1 MLSSTQ
7 NINPTTPITKVTRKL
22 PISYALPSI
31 LISPASQVSRTTNR
45 LEMSGTVGDI
55 PCKWIIDTG
64 AQCSVITRSLADQAK
79 GDRRQP
85 MFQPHTADGSR
96 LGVSQ
101 DLLATIQVGTQ
112 TLRNARL
119 TVVDNLAYPAILGM
133 DCLQQLGLSLTLGN
147 DCILKSELSTAS
159 QPGPER
165 PHSNQHCPPAA
176 APNQP
181 VVGLIYNAATVTI
194 PAGCR
199 YVLEATVPTIHKGTT
214 GFIESSLIGCERQ
227 ELGCGKTVDTIRDGQ
242 KVLVQVANPDPR
254 QSVTLAKGTTIG
266 EFHADVTQISEY
278 SPSVAPIAY
287 SSSNGSCRPQKVD
300 QMARRLANES
310 DLNPNEKHRLH
321 KLIHKNSDVFSV
333 DGELGRTPILQHHI
347 PTGDNPPVSLPPRRI
362 PFNRLKEVDK
372 FITEGLQNDL
382 IQPSTSPWAA
392 PLVLVRKP
400 DGSTRFCVDYRKLNE
415 STANVSWPLPRID
428 DALSILNGA
437 KYFTT
442 LDLAKGYYQV
452 PVAPADQPKTAF
464 TSHRGLYEF
473 KAMPFGLKGA
483 PATFQRL
490 MMSILREENWEE
502 LLIYLD
508 DVLIFSKSF
517 EEHMVLLDKVFT
529 KLRIANLKLQPSKCS
544 FARSE
549 VKYIGHVV
557 SRSGVAPDDQKI
569 RAVRDFPCPK
579 SVSEVRRFVGM
590 ASWFRRF
597 IKDFSTI
604 AKPLTTLTEKNRP
617 FLWDNTCQQAF
628 DSLKTAL
635 SSAPVLAHPDFT
647 KEFVVETDAS
657 DVGVGAVL
665 IQDQRPIAFASRALT
680 KEQKNYSATDKELT
694 AVVFALGQF
703 SMFLEARPFTLV
715 TDHRPLIYLKELK
728 NPTGRMARWRV
739 EVESFDF
746 KITHRAGKLMTVA
759 DALSRA
765 PLLSVVS
772 LEGNWTNQDL
782 VAVQMADPEIAEIRT
797 WVTTHKKPKKW
808 NKNVRR
814 FVGKYGPH
822 LKIHNGL
829 LKRVQGVQN
838 QVVLPRSEAS
848 TVLDMLHDRCGHF
861 GPEKTIAVVKERFL
875 WRGWYRDITSY
886 CRSCLKCLQR
896 KNPSIPDNP
905 PTGNLPVPAR
915 PFQWWSIDFQGPLP
929 VTKQGNKYLCVF
941 VDPFSK
947 WIEAFPTPN
956 QTAETTTRL
965 LTDEVFSRYGV
976 AEHIHSDQG
985 KNFEAKLTKLV
996 CDRLGIKKTRSS
1008 PYNPRGNGQVER
1020 MNRTLAERLALTL
1033 QEEDQ
1038 RDWDLQLPAA
1048 LAAIRST
1055 ENKVTRCSP
1064 AYLVFG
1070 YNPRTLADVIE
1081 PAQETTPTLLHD
1093 KLQAWE
1099 ERLKRQRN
1107 VHAKVKQLIE
1117 DEGEKR
1123 RQRGETKTKFHP
1135 FRSGD
1140 LVWMYQPDKKT
1151 GTAKKLIA
1159 RKWRGPYR
1167 VSEKLGLTTYK
1178 LVPVKG
1184 GRSKVV
1190 NHRLLKPHCDRPP
1203 HLQSDVESEDEEGE
1217 NGQEQASDIHNDT
1230 AVLHDLTS
1238 DSEDDLCQVEETDG
1252 HGIERPQRVRN
1263 PVPRLTYY
1271 DRGKQAEERS
1281 ILNDD

>member
-1 MLSSTQ
+1 M
-7 NINPTTPITKVTRKL
+7 R
-22 PISYALPSI
+22 
-31 LISPASQVSRTTNR
+31 
-45 LEMSGTVGDI
+45 GTVGNV
-55 PCKWIIDTG
+55 PCNWIIDTG
-64 AQCSVITRSLADQAK
+64 AQCTVIVRSLADQAK
-79 GDRRQP
+79 GDRIQP

-112 TLRNARL
+112 TLRNVRI
-119 TVVDNLAYPAILGM
+119 TVVENLAYPAILGM
-133 DCLQQLGLSLTLGN
+133 DCLQQLGLSLNLGN
-147 DCILKSELSTAS
+147 DCVVEPNLAPAQ
-159 QPGPER
+159 QPQLPR
-165 PHSNQHCPPAA
+165 RTSSDQHCPPGSQSH
-176 APNQP
+176 PFI
-181 VVGLIYNAATVTI
+181 GLIYNSTTVTI
-194 PAGCR
+194 PAGSR
-199 YVLEATVPTIHKGTT
+199 YVLEATVPTAQKGTT
-214 GFIESSLIGCERQ
+214 GYIESSLVGCERQ
-227 ELGCGKTVDTIRDGQ
+227 EIGCGKTVDTVREGQ
-242 KVLVQVANPDPR
+242 KIFVQVANPDPR
-254 QSVTLAKGTTIG
+254 QSVTLVKGTTIG
-266 EFHADVTQISEY
+266 EFHADITHISEY
-278 SPSVAPIAY
+278 SPSVAPIVH
-287 SSSNGSCRPQKVD
+287 SSSNVSSRPQTVD
-300 QMARRLANES
+300 QMARKMANES
-310 DLNPNEKHRLH
+310 DLKPSEKHRLY

-333 DGELGRTPILQHHI
+333 NGELGRTTVLQHHI
-347 PTGDNPPVSLPPRRI
+347 PTGDNPPVALPPRRI
-362 PFNRLKEVDK
+362 PFHRLKEVDN
-372 FITEGLQNDL
+372 FITDGLENDL
-382 IQPSTSPWAA
+382 IQPSTSPWAS

-415 STANVSWPLPRID
+415 STANVSWPLPRVD
-428 DALSILNGA
+428 DALSVLNGA

-490 MMSILREENWEE
+490 MMSLLREENWEE

-508 DVLIFSKSF
+508 DVLIFSRSF
-517 EEHMVLLDKVFT
+517 EEHMILLDKVFA
-529 KLRIANLKLQPSKCS
+529 KFRIANLKLQPTKCS

-557 SRSGVAPDDQKI
+557 SCSGVAPDDEKI

-579 SVSEVRRFVGM
+579 SVAEIRRFVGM

-628 DSLKTAL
+628 ETLKTAL
-635 SSAPVLAHPDFT
+635 SSAPVLAHPDFS

-665 IQDQRPIAFASRALT
+665 LQDQRPIAFASRALT
-680 KEQKNYSATDKELT
+680 KEQKHYSATDKELT

-728 NPTGRMARWRV
+728 NPTGRMARWRI
-739 EVESFDF
+739 EVESFNF
-746 KITHRAGKLMTVA
+746 KITHRPGKLMTVA

-772 LEGNWTNQDL
+772 LEGNWSHQDL
-782 VAVQMADPEIAEIRT
+782 VALQMADPEVTEIRT
-797 WVTTHKKPKKW
+797 WVTTRKKPTKW
-808 NKNVRR
+808 NRNVRR
-814 FVGKYGPH
+814 FVGKYGQQ
-822 LKIHNGL
+822 LQIHNDL
-829 LKRVQGVQN
+829 LKRVEGDRH
-838 QVVLPRSEAS
+838 QVVLPRSEAT
-848 TVLDMLHDRCGHF
+848 TVLDMLHDQCGHF
-861 GPEKTIAVVKERFL
+861 GSEKTIAVIKEKFL
-875 WRGWYRDITSY
+875 WRGWYRDVTSY

-896 KNPSIPDNP
+896 KNPSIPDRP
-905 PTGNLPVPAR
+905 PSGNLPVPAK

-947 WIEAFPTPN
+947 WIEAFPTPD

-976 AEHIHSDQG
+976 AEHIHCDQG
-985 KNFEAKLTKLV
+985 KNFEARLTKLV

-1020 MNRTLAERLALTL
+1020 MNRTLAERLALAI

-1038 RDWDLQLPAA
+1038 RDWDVLLPAA

-1070 YNPRTLADVIE
+1070 YNLRTLADVIQ
-1081 PAQETTPTLLHD
+1081 PAKEVTTTSHSD

-1099 ERLKRQRN
+1099 ERIERQRN
-1107 VHAKVKQLIE
+1107 VHAKVKQLIDE
-1117 DEGEKR
+1117 EGEKR
-1123 RQRGETKTKFHP
+1123 RRREETKTTFQP
-1135 FRSGD
+1135 FTTGD
-1140 LVWMYQPDKKT
+1140 VVWMYQPDKKS
-1151 GTAKKLIA
+1151 GTAKKLIS
-1159 RKWRGPYR
+1159 RRWRGPYR
-1167 VSEKLGLTTYK
+1167 VSEKLGQTTYK
-1178 LVPVKG
+1178 VIPVTGG

-1190 NHRLLKPHCDRPP
+1190 NHRLLKRHCDRPR
-1203 HLQSDVESEDEEGE
+1203 HLDEQSDVESENEESENEDGE
-1217 NGQEQASDIHNDT
+1217 KDREQASDIACNDT
-1230 AVLHDLTS
+1230 AVLPELSS
-1238 DSEDDLCQVEETDG
+1238 DSEDDHHEARETEG
-1252 HGIERPQRVRN
+1252 ARERPQRVRN

-1281 ILNDD
+1281 VMNDD